1 MKIINLTETQYK
13 NYSRLQKNQN
23 FGQTVEFSLIHENI
37 HKRKLFLGLVDENN
51 NIHAAT
57 LILIKDISPLIKEAI
72 APNGYL
78 IEYQNKEL
86 LKTFTEELKKYLLK
100 EKITYLITNP
110 MFKLKVFNKS
120 NTLIENNQFIYDYL
134 IELGYRNLGY
144 YSEFE
149 KYDVILENYHSS
161 EDIYK
166 NFNRNTKRN
175 IKEAINLGITLKK
188 ENPNNLPTLYN
199 IFKKKTTKSLS
210 YYQNLFNV
218 YQSNDNKMEI
228 FSATLSPHKFLINSK
243 KLYEQ
248 ELKKNEI
255 VHTNFT
261 KANYHITEKK
271 LNKRIT
277 SDNILEK
284 YHERLEYA
292 IKLDQK
298 YQEPITLGTCIVIR
312 NNREIYFLMDGYN
325 ENYRIIH
332 STHILKWAII
342 KKYYSIGY
350 RIFNLGEIH
359 QQYYNKNNKYY
370 GQYLYKIGFGGNIIE
385 YSPNLL
391 LIINKPVYNTY
402 NKLKLIKLAK

>member
-120 NTLIENNQFIYDYL
+120 NTLTENNQFIYDYL

-149 KYDVILENYHSS
+149 KYDVILKNYHSS

-255 VHTNFT
+255 IHTNFT
-261 KANYHITEKK
+261 KTNYHITEKK

>member
-149 KYDVILENYHSS
+149 KYDVIIENYHSS

-255 VHTNFT
+255 IHTNFT
-261 KANYHITEKK
+261 KTNYHITEKK

-359 QQYYNKNNKYY
+359 QQYYKKSNKYY

>member
-1 MKIINLTETQYK
+1 MVYILKH
-13 NYSRLQKNQN
+13 NYS
-23 FGQTVEFSLIHENI
+23 
-37 HKRKLFLGLVDENN
+37 D
-51 NIHAAT
+51 
-57 LILIKDISPLIKEAI
+57 
-72 APNGYL
+72 
-78 IEYQNKEL
+78 
-86 LKTFTEELKKYLLK
+86 
-100 EKITYLITNP
+100 
-110 MFKLKVFNKS
+110 
-120 NTLIENNQFIYDYL
+120 
-134 IELGYRNLGY
+134 
-144 YSEFE
+144 
-149 KYDVILENYHSS
+149 ILE
-161 EDIYK
+161 EK
-166 NFNRNTKRN
+166 V
-175 IKEAINLGITLKK
+175 
-188 ENPNNLPTLYN
+188 
-199 IFKKKTTKSLS
+199 KT
-210 YYQNLFNV
+210 V
-218 YQSNDNKMEI
+218 YFDSG
-228 FSATLSPHKFLINSK
+228 
-243 KLYEQ
+243 
-248 ELKKNEI
+248 
-255 VHTNFT
+255 
-261 KANYHITEKK
+261 K

>member
-255 VHTNFT
+255 IHTNFT
-261 KANYHITEKK
+261 KTNYHITEKK

-359 QQYYNKNNKYY
+359 QQYYKKSNKYY

>member
-255 VHTNFT
+255 IHTNFT
-261 KANYHITEKK
+261 KTNYHITEKK

-298 YQEPITLGTCIVIR
+298 YQEPITLGTCIIIR

-359 QQYYNKNNKYY
+359 QQYYKKSNKYY

>member
-51 NIHAAT
+51 NIHAAA

-120 NTLIENNQFIYDYL
+120 NTLTENNQFIYDNL

-161 EDIYK
+161 EGIYK

-175 IKEAINLGITLKK
+175 IKEAINLGVTLKK
-188 ENPNNLPTLYN
+188 ETPNNLPTLYN

-255 VHTNFT
+255 IHTNFT